1 MIKLSKRTT
10 IYMDPQVHK
19 ILKMKALETS
29 RSISDIVDEAVR
41 AEFMEEQ
48 EDLAAIS
55 QRKNEPDIS
64 YQQMLEE
71 LKNDGKI

>member
-1 MIKLSKRTT
+1 MIKLNKRTT
-10 IYMDPQVHK
+10 IYMDPQMHK
-19 ILKMKALETS
+19 ILKMKAQETS

-41 AEFMEEQ
+41 VEFMEDQ
-48 EDLAAIS
+48 EGLAAIS

-71 LKNDGKI
+71 LKSEGKI